1 MRSTAAVTLDRRG
14 FLVATVLAGTAGAV
28 PFLGAEPEPI
38 RLTLTT
44 ETGGTGLRYRV
55 LLENPASAA
64 APVRSVQVF
73 ALGERQPLLAS
84 FDIDPEAPRAE
95 MSGPLD
101 LGREQ
106 NVMALVRLDDGTML
120 HARSHVSAASG

>member
-1 MRSTAAVTLDRRG
+1 MRSTAAMTLDRRG
-14 FLVATVLAGTAGAV
+14 FLVATVLAGTAGAM
-28 PFLGAEPEPI
+28 PFLAAEPEPM

-55 LLENPASAA
+55 LLENPASAP

-84 FDIDPEAPRAE
+84 FDIDPDAPSAE